1 MQALSALPVKKIS
14 LFRLVLLGLSSLVY
28 PAFGQQKL
36 LNVVVLYSDDQR
48 YNTIH
53 ALGNDA
59 ISTPNLDRLV
69 RQGVAFTRAQT
80 MGGMHGALCV
90 PSRAMLHT
98 GRYLHDLQKTGDVI
112 LPEHTTLPEYLQS
125 KGYQTYAI
133 GKWHNDKASF
143 ARSYS
148 GGAALYFGGMHFPED
163 GGQEHPQYV
172 NFDPSGQY
180 REANK
185 RANTYSS
192 ELYANEAISFL
203 NKSEPSKKPF
213 YLYVAFTSP
222 HDPRAPTEAFR
233 KLYPPDQIKL
243 PPNFLPQHPF
253 DNGELNVR
261 DEKLLPR
268 PLTEAQAKQ
277 ELALYYGM
285 ISELDA
291 QIGRILDALDKQ
303 GLIQNTLIIF
313 AGDNG
318 LAVGSHGLLG
328 KQNLYEHSMRV
339 PLLISGPTLPKNRR
353 VDALTYLTDIFPTV
367 TDVLKLP
374 KPPTVESQSLVPYIN
389 NPKKPGRPSVYYAYR
404 DFQRAVRTADNW
416 KLIKYSVNGVETTQ
430 VFDLNKDPYEVK
442 SLANEPAFRP
452 KRKQLETLL
461 LSEMKTYHDFLDLT
475 KPNWGKAQ

>member
-1 MQALSALPVKKIS
+1 MIQNPSLYTKQVYRFALLLLWLSGFAGS
-14 LFRLVLLGLSSLVY
+14 L
-28 PAFGQQKL
+28 FGQQKP

-69 RQGVAFTRAQT
+69 KQGVAFTRAQT

-112 LPEHTTLPEYLQS
+112 PPEHITLPEYLQT

-148 GGAALYFGGMHFPED
+148 GGAALYFGGMHFPAD

-180 REANK
+180 TEANK
-185 RANTYSS
+185 QSETYSS
-192 ELYANEAISFL
+192 KLYANEAISFL
-203 NKSEPSKKPF
+203 NKATSTTKPF

-222 HDPRAPTEAFR
+222 HDPRTPTEAFR

-253 DNGELNVR
+253 DNGDLTVR

-291 QIGRILDALDKQ
+291 QIGRIHNVLDKQ
-303 GLIQNTLIIF
+303 GLTQNTLIVF

-339 PLLISGPTLPKNRR
+339 PLVISGPTLPQNSR
-353 VDALTYLTDIFPTV
+353 VDALTYLADIFPTV

-389 NPKKPGRPSVYYAYR
+389 NPTKPGRPSVYYAYR

-416 KLIKYSVNGVETTQ
+416 KLIKYNVNGVETTQ

-452 KRKQLETLL
+452 QRQQLETLL